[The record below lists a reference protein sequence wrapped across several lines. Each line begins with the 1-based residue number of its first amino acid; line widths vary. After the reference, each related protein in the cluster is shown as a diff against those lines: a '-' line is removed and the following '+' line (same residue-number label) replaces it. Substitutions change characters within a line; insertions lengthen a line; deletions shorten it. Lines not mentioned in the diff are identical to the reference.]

1 MSTHHSY
8 VAATG
13 FPKEDWVIYDVGGSR
28 TQVSIV
34 SYTSWHT
41 CIWPRNRPP
50 LDHLILPFTPQRNAW
65 IPFFE
70 NITAIIFLAPISCFD
85 EQLEEDPRVNRLE
98 DSFLLWGRVC
108 GAKLLAKTTIVL
120 FTNKIDLLE
129 KKLVVG
135 PDGKG
140 KRVKDWLTS
149 YGDRPNTA
157 ADVTK
162 CAYPHLPGRMHAS
175 EFLPVSSCRLA
186 GQVQGCTVSSLA

>member
-1 MSTHHSY
+1 
-8 VAATG
+8 
-13 FPKEDWVIYDVGGSR
+13 
-28 TQVSIV
+28 
-34 SYTSWHT
+34 
-41 CIWPRNRPP
+41 
-50 LDHLILPFTPQRNAW
+50 
-65 IPFFE
+65 
-70 NITAIIFLAPISCFD
+70 
-85 EQLEEDPRVNRLE
+85 VNRLE

-162 CAYPHLPGRMHAS
+162 CAYSIYLAELMRRNSYPFHLVDLLGKFKDAQSRLSPEKRPFYGYPTSVVNTRATQKT
-175 EFLPVSSCRLA
+175 LVSSMFARPSC
-186 GQVQGCTVSSLA
+186 